1 MGREYL
7 IFVPEGNMDEDV
19 VGYSAIINWCYE
31 NLSHPNLMRLTADD
45 VYYLGYTTKVLDII
59 NEENN
64 SMIGAFEDDAII
76 LNEVKIRIKSKL
88 LAYEMKIK
96 NNRGKEIVRELL
108 RLIDVSIETNR
119 NLYFWF

>member
-7 IFVPEGNMDEDV
+7 IFVPESNMDEDV

-76 LNEVKIRIKSKL
+76 LNDVKIRIKRKL

-96 NNRGKEIVRELL
+96 NNRGKEIVKELL